1 MYISL
6 VQIVNIRGENTLD
19 NKTSIVIAV
28 LLTAMV
34 CIAGTYVLAGG
45 NERNSQATLYVAGS
59 TTVEPLMVSFQEEY
73 EKYVNVT
80 LNVTAQGSGTA
91 APALRNGTASIGML
105 SRDINSSESDL
116 IPLVIARDG
125 VVIVVDKRSGITD
138 LTLEQL
144 AKIYNK
150 EYTNWN
156 QVGGN
161 NLTISPI
168 VREAGSG
175 TRDCIDTLM
184 AASLGIR
191 AADFVFT
198 GFPEMHTGGSMLTQ
212 IYNTTGGIGY
222 VNLGSLRD
230 VDSSLT
236 VVKIDGVMP
245 GVEVVLDNTYEL
257 SRDLLLATIG
267 QPTGH
272 VEFFFH
278 WIMSPDG
285 QKIVEKEG
293 FVPIGA
299 TSW

>member
-1 MYISL
+1 M
-6 VQIVNIRGENTLD
+6 E

-34 CIAGTYVLAGG
+34 CIAGTYVLVGG
-45 NERNSQATLYVAGS
+45 NDRNSQATLYAAGS

-73 EKYVNVT
+73 EKYVNIT
-80 LNVTAQGSGTA
+80 LHVTAQGSGTA

-116 IPLVIARDG
+116 TPLVIAKDG
-125 VVIVVDKRSGITD
+125 VVIIVDKRSGITE

-144 AKIYNK
+144 AKIYRK

-168 VREAGSG
+168 VREDGSG

-184 AASLGIR
+184 ATALGIR
-191 AADFVFT
+191 AADFNFT
-198 GFPEMHTGGSMLTQ
+198 GFPVMSSGGAMLTQ
-212 IYNTTGGIGY
+212 TYNTTGGIGY

-245 GVEVVLDNTYEL
+245 GVDVVLDGTYEL
-257 SRDLLLATIG
+257 SRNLLLATIG
-267 QPTGH
+267 LPSGH
-272 VEFFFH
+272 VELFFH
-278 WIMSPDG
+278 WIMSPFG
-285 QKIVEKEG
+285 QKIVEEEG
-293 FVPIGA
+293 FVPIGP